1 MNPRASA
8 RGLFFGPCASPFIS
22 PNKLLKNNEFYVIRY
37 VMADSSPDVQFPI
50 NQALLDETTKLR
62 EERMVLSERM
72 AKIEATRD
80 QVSQQVFDRV
90 SGEYRSKFDAITQSL
105 LEKKAE
111 VDRELS
117 TLYDTRQKVTANLE
131 VQKTAIEELQFRK
144 QLGEFDDKEFDNRAK
159 EAKDKL
165 GKFQLIVEA
174 VNANIKK
181 YEVLF
186 SDFEPAPMEPS
197 HPTPVAINMASVAGQ
212 PKRPSTGATT
222 TIPVKRKSAG
232 EDYNLPPEQSQN
244 YFSSA
249 DDVSERPTGV
259 APPPAPPKTQRTQ
272 VYTAGGSPA
281 TGAVSSSSTSPSIR
295 PGTAHIKVIRG
306 AADSP
311 KYPLGK
317 ETTIGRAH
325 TNHIVLKEARISR
338 QHAIIR
344 QAGKEFVIEDLQS
357 SNGIFVNGE
366 KVKEHVLSD
375 NDQIQIGDFVMEFHQ

>member
-1 MNPRASA
+1 
-8 RGLFFGPCASPFIS
+8 
-22 PNKLLKNNEFYVIRY
+22 
-37 VMADSSPDVQFPI
+37 MAGSTTDIQFPI

-62 EERMVLSERM
+62 EERAVLSERM

-80 QVSQQVFDRV
+80 QVSPQVFDRV
-90 SGEYRSKFDAITQSL
+90 SAEYKGKFDAITQAL

-117 TLYDTRQKVTANLE
+117 TLYDTRQKVTGNLD
-131 VQKTAIEELQFRK
+131 VQKTALEELEFRK
-144 QLGEFDDKEFDNRAK
+144 QLGEFDDKEFDDRAK

-165 GKFQLIVEA
+165 GKFQLIIEA
-174 VNANIKK
+174 VTANIKK

-186 SDFEPAPMEPS
+186 SDFEQAPTEPSQLTPAAVRATPAPQPS
-197 HPTPVAINMASVAGQ
+197 GG
-212 PKRPSTGATT
+212 RPSTSATAT
-222 TIPVKRKSAG
+222 MPAKRKATPG
-232 EDYNLPPEQSQN
+232 QPDYNLPPEQSQG

-272 VYTAGGSPA
+272 VYTAGTAAPHSTSNPSA
-281 TGAVSSSSTSPSIR
+281 TSPSIR
-295 PGTAHIKVIRG
+295 PGAAYIKVIRG

-357 SNGIFVNGE
+357 SNGIFVNAE

>member
-1 MNPRASA
+1 MAVASA
-8 RGLFFGPCASPFIS
+8 
-22 PNKLLKNNEFYVIRY
+22 
-37 VMADSSPDVQFPI
+37 DVQFPI
-50 NQALLDETTKLR
+50 NQTLLDETAKLR
-62 EERMVLSERM
+62 QERAVLSERM

-80 QVSQQVFDRV
+80 QVSPQVFERV

-117 TLYDTRQKVTANLE
+117 TLYDTRQKVTANLD
-131 VQKTAIEELQFRK
+131 VQKTALEELEFRK
-144 QLGEFDDKEFDNRAK
+144 QLGEFDEKEFEERSK
-159 EAKDKL
+159 EAKEKL
-165 GKFQLIVEA
+165 GKFQMIIDA
-174 VNANIKK
+174 VTANIKK
-181 YEVLF
+181 YEALF
-186 SDFEPAPMEPS
+186 ADFEPAPLEPS
-197 HPTPVAINMASVAGQ
+197 QPTPVATKMPPATSATAHA
-212 PKRPSTGATT
+212 RPAAGATA
-222 TIPVKRKSAG
+222 TIPVKRKAPAAQP
-232 EDYNLPPEQSQN
+232 DYNLPQEQSQG

-259 APPPAPPKTQRTQ
+259 ALPPAPPKTQRTQ
-272 VYTAGGSPA
+272 VYVPTQKTTGGS
-281 TGAVSSSSTSPSIR
+281 VSGSTSPSIR
-295 PGTAHIKVIRG
+295 PGTAYLKVTRG

-357 SNGIFVNGE
+357 SNGVVVNGE
-366 KVKEHVLSD
+366 KIKEHVLT
-375 NDQIQIGDFVMEFHQ
+375 NGDQIQIGDFVMEFHQ

>member
-1 MNPRASA
+1 MV
-8 RGLFFGPCASPFIS
+8 GPST
-22 PNKLLKNNEFYVIRY
+22 
-37 VMADSSPDVQFPI
+37 DVQFPI
-50 NQALLDETTKLR
+50 NQTLLDETAKLR
-62 EERMVLSERM
+62 QERALLSERM

-80 QVSQQVFDRV
+80 QVSPQVFERV

-117 TLYDTRQKVTANLE
+117 TLYDTRQKVTANLD
-131 VQKTAIEELQFRK
+131 VQKTALEELEFRK
-144 QLGEFDDKEFDNRAK
+144 QLGEFDEKEFEERAK

-165 GKFQLIVEA
+165 GKFQMIIDA
-174 VNANIKK
+174 VTANIKK
-181 YEVLF
+181 YEALF
-186 SDFEPAPMEPS
+186 ADFEPAPLEPS
-197 HPTPVAINMASVAGQ
+197 QPTPVATKI
-212 PKRPSTGATT
+212 PRATSAT
-222 TIPVKRKSAG
+222 ATIPVKRKAPAAQP
-232 EDYNLPPEQSQN
+232 DYNLPQEQSQG

-259 APPPAPPKTQRTQ
+259 APPPVPPKTQRTQ
-272 VYTAGGSPA
+272 VYVPTQKTTGGS
-281 TGAVSSSSTSPSIR
+281 VSGSTSPSIR
-295 PGTAHIKVIRG
+295 PGTAYLKVTRG

-357 SNGIFVNGE
+357 SNGVVVNGE
-366 KVKEHVLSD
+366 KIKEHVLTD
-375 NDQIQIGDFVMEFHQ
+375 GDQIQIGDFVMEFHQ